1 MFALKHFHDQPKDFS
16 MSIELGNIDITE
28 KDGVFTIEVGRLDD
42 ATHEGLAKVF
52 RLAHESDADVVV
64 LTGKDRS
71 FLNPMNYD
79 IEWVKHLAVYN
90 DMLKIFKEAEDIVR
104 DIVNCEKPTIAKVF
118 APGAHSLGA
127 SIALACDFVVAADD
141 ATFSDPH
148 LSGFGVVP
156 GDGGSLVWP
165 TRIGLSRAREFLM
178 LDRIATAQEAL
189 DIGLINRSVP
199 VDQVDAEVDGIVAK
213 LQSYDQVGVKFTKRW
228 LNQYMRQNMNV
239 AGMGSLYAEGM
250 VFSHDDFAE
259 KVDAYAKMLAE
270 QGDYKES

>member
-1 MFALKHFHDQPKDFS
+1 MTVN
-16 MSIELGNIDITE
+16 LGNITTAE

-79 IEWVKHLAVYN
+79 IEWVKHLAIYK

-104 DIVNCEKPTIAKVF
+104 DIVNCEKPTIAKVY

-127 SIALACDFVVAADD
+127 SLALACDFVVAADD
-141 ATFSDPH
+141 ASFSDPH

-165 TRIGLSRAREFLM
+165 TRIGLGRAREFLM
-178 LDRIATAQEAL
+178 LDKVASAQEAL
-189 DIGLINRSVP
+189 EIGLINRAVP
-199 VDQVDAEVDGIVAK
+199 ADDVDAEVDKIIAK

-228 LNQYMRQNMNV
+228 LNQYMRQNMNI

-250 VFSHDDFAE
+250 VFSHDEFAK
-259 KVDAYAKMLAE
+259 KVDEYTAMLAK
-270 QGDYKES
+270 QGGYSES

>member
-1 MFALKHFHDQPKDFS
+1 MAN
-16 MSIELGNIDITE
+16 ELGNIDITE
-28 KDGVFTIEVGRLDD
+28 EAGVLTIEVGRLDD

-52 RLAHESDADVVV
+52 RIAHESSADVVV

-79 IEWVKHLAVYN
+79 IEWVKHLAVYK
-90 DMLKIFKEAEDIVR
+90 DMLKIFKEAEDIIR
-104 DIVNCEKPTIAKVF
+104 DIINCEKPTIAKVF

-127 SIALACDFVVAADD
+127 SIALACDFVVAAED

-165 TRIGLSRAREFLM
+165 TRIGLGRAREFLM
-178 LDRIATAQEAL
+178 LDKVASAQEAL
-189 DIGLINRSVP
+189 DIGLINRCVP
-199 VDQVDAEVDGIVAK
+199 VDQVDAEVAGMVEK
-213 LQSYDQVGVKFTKRW
+213 LQSYDQVGVRFSKKW

-250 VFSHDDFAE
+250 VFSHEDFVE
-259 KVDAYAKMLAE
+259 KVDAYAAMLQE
-270 QGDYKES
+270 QGGYEES

>member
-1 MFALKHFHDQPKDFS
+1 VASGF
-16 MSIELGNIDITE
+16 GNIDISDE
-28 KDGVFTIEVGRLDD
+28 NGVYTIEIGRLDD
-42 ATHEGLAKVF
+42 ATHEGLARVF
-52 RLAHESDADVVV
+52 RAAHESSADVVV
-64 LTGKDRS
+64 VTGKDRS

-79 IEWVKHLAVYN
+79 IEWVKHLAIYD

-104 DIVNCEKPTIAKVF
+104 DIINCEKPTIAKVY

-189 DIGLINRSVP
+189 DMGLINRSVP
-199 VDQVDAEVDGIVAK
+199 ADRLDAEVDGMVAK
-213 LQSYDQVGVKFTKRW
+213 LRSYDQVGVRFSKKW
-228 LNQYMRQNMNV
+228 LNQYMRHSMNIT
-239 AGMGSLYAEGM
+239 GMGSLFAEGM
-250 VFSHDDFAE
+250 VFSHADFAK
-259 KVDAYAKMLAE
+259 KVDEYAKLLQE
-270 QGDYKES
+270 QGGYTEA